1 MNTRDDDDRALRDQ
15 AKDWVLQLTTGA
27 ATQQDLRALAEW
39 RAISSAHE
47 TAFAEAC
54 RLWQAL
60 GTPLAVA
67 AGQPQADPMPAQ
79 HWRPIGRRAF
89 LGGAAAAS
97 VATIAGTAV
106 LRPPLGLWPSVMEL
120 AADYHTGIGEQRR
133 VDLADKASIEMNT
146 RTSLNIRNVADADI
160 ELWAGEAAVTLG
172 PQRVVLAAAGGRT
185 AGSGA
190 EFVIRCDGSSVR
202 ITCLHGRVYVAHAG
216 RSAELSAPDQLTY
229 GPAGLGPPRAVDPQV
244 AAAWRGG
251 VLVFDNERVSHV
263 VDEVNRYRHGRIVL
277 ANTSLGERRVTAR
290 VSLSRLDAILGQ
302 LRDVL
307 GAKVTLLAGG
317 FVLLS

>member
-1 MNTRDDDDRALRDQ
+1 MNTQDDDDRALRDQ

-27 ATQQDLRALAEW
+27 ATQHDLRALAEW

-47 TAFAEAC
+47 IAFAEAC

-67 AGQPQADPMPAQ
+67 AGQPQADPMPAR

-97 VATIAGTAV
+97 VAVIAGTAV
-106 LRPPLGLWPSVMEL
+106 RPPLGLWPSVMEL
-120 AADYHTGIGEQRR
+120 AADHHTGIGEQRR
-133 VDLADKASIEMNT
+133 IELADKASIEMNT

-185 AGSGA
+185 TGSGA
-190 EFVIRCDGSSVR
+190 EFIIRCDGSSVR

-216 RSAELSAPDQLTY
+216 QSAELSAPDQLTY
-229 GPAGLGPPRAVDPQV
+229 DPAGLGPPRAVDPQ
-244 AAAWRGG
+244 AAAGWRGG
-251 VLVFDNERVSHV
+251 VLVFDNERVSDV

-277 ANTSLGERRVTAR
+277 TNTSLGARRVTAR
-290 VSLSRLDAILGQ
+290 VRLSRLDAILAQ
-302 LRDVL
+302 LQDGL
-307 GAKVTLLAGG
+307 GAKVTQLAGG